1 LRENL
6 QIWATWKVNRNRPV
20 CFLWLRRRGLERVWL
35 DRTIAAAE
43 PSNTSNA
50 APNPTPTLALA
61 SSVPFVGPTMAEKVE
76 VQSSR
81 IPDDPDSVAPLD
93 KDYAAQLQSALLASG
108 AVQRIEDAMDAE
120 LRKTG
125 WVSDVR
131 EYARA
136 LLRSGEATTFDEMM
150 ACFARAIQAEAMIG
164 RKDDGKELAPLLGLD
179 NGVVNGARVTRHGDG
194 GPVTDRDK
202 QLDELA
208 AKIKIPE
215 NVIAAGMGAVKTE
228 IENVVD
234 VTVDD
239 FGGVD

>member
-1 LRENL
+1 
-6 QIWATWKVNRNRPV
+6 
-20 CFLWLRRRGLERVWL
+20 
-35 DRTIAAAE
+35 
-43 PSNTSNA
+43 
-50 APNPTPTLALA
+50 
-61 SSVPFVGPTMAEKVE
+61 MAEKVE

-150 ACFARAIQAEAMIG
+150 TCFARAIQAEAMIG
-164 RKDDGKELAPLLGLD
+164 RKDDGKDLAPPLGLD

-194 GPVTDRDK
+194 GSVTDRDR

-228 IENVVD
+228 IEKVVD

>member
-1 LRENL
+1 
-6 QIWATWKVNRNRPV
+6 
-20 CFLWLRRRGLERVWL
+20 
-35 DRTIAAAE
+35 
-43 PSNTSNA
+43 
-50 APNPTPTLALA
+50 
-61 SSVPFVGPTMAEKVE
+61 MAEKVE
-76 VQSSR
+76 IQSSR

-93 KDYAAQLQSALLASG
+93 KDYAAQLQTALLASG

-150 ACFARAIQAEAMIG
+150 ACFSRAIQAEAMIG
-164 RKDDGKELAPLLGLD
+164 RKEDGKELAAPHGLD

-194 GPVTDRDK
+194 GAVADRDK

-215 NVIAAGMGAVKTE
+215 NVIAAGMSAVKTE
-228 IENVVD
+228 IEKVVD